1 MYLLEPDLLQ
11 VFFFFPLQF
20 VFFWV
25 ETKTLFYYVNIICG
39 EYLSQISIAYNAAGN
54 RNYPIP

>member
-11 VFFFFPLQF
+11 VFFFFSPIC
-20 VFFWV
+20 VFWV

-39 EYLSQISIAYNAAGN
+39 EYLSQISIADHAAGS
-54 RNYPIP
+54 RNSPSP